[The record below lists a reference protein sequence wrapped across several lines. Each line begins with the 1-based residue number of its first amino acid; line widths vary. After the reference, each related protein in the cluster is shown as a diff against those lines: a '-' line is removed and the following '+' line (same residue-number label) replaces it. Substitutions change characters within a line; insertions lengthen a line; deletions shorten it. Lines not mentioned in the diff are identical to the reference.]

1 MQQLLVRTL
10 CNAVAELG
18 DIRCKGRDQTVAE
31 NFVVSAKKESRDRY
45 QGCRLMLR
53 SQKELTLESLA

>member
-18 DIRCKGRDQTVAE
+18 DIRCKGTRDQTVAE
-31 NFVVSAKKESRDRY
+31 KFVVSAKTESVGINIRAVD
-45 QGCRLMLR
+45 
-53 SQKELTLESLA
+53 